1 MKWYKDWNFLQ
12 NTPYQEKKTIKGRRK
27 NAEET
32 DEIIWQTLMAEEAVG
47 YTGV

>member
-1 MKWYKDWNFLQ
+1 MKTGIFFKILHTKKN
-12 NTPYQEKKTIKGRRK
+12 KTIKGRRK

-47 YTGV
+47 YMGV